1 MQIDLNIAEAKLPT
15 WTRYATDTDNM
26 REVSTAALGSD
37 AKQKFISTAHGG
49 AIPICSDP
57 TVKSFIEQVSSEAR
71 LLRWLACS
79 AMPSLYDLLLC
90 DRDVLSWPKN
100 TCFLFFWTTVENPA
114 QLSWVKLLL
123 AQGQRHLSL
132 HHDGVLVSPRA
143 NPCGYGILRY
153 HRSKAPSHFHR
164 WFETERN
171 SRTGRPRRPGICW
184 SFM

>member
-1 MQIDLNIAEAKLPT
+1 MFTLTVRFANRRKIDLNIAEAKLPT

-79 AMPSLYDLLLC
+79 AMPSLCDRFLC
-90 DRDVLSWPKN
+90 DRDVHLWPQTHLLSSS
-100 TCFLFFWTTVENPA
+100 F
-114 QLSWVKLLL
+114 
-123 AQGQRHLSL
+123 
-132 HHDGVLVSPRA
+132 
-143 NPCGYGILRY
+143 
-153 HRSKAPSHFHR
+153 
-164 WFETERN
+164 
-171 SRTGRPRRPGICW
+171 GRPWRIRLNCHGSSCC
-184 SFM
+184 SRKDHVT